1 VQEELQ
7 VASRTADEY
16 RDQCKSLN
24 ERVESLTCESD
35 RLSKEIKRLEA
46 NTEMKSNDYLKL
58 EVSQMS
64 RWFRQNVNV
73 NVLFQA
79 ELREMSQTADEYRHK
94 CEISSGENEA
104 LGSQVELLSNEIKRL
119 EANSDMKNVECQKL
133 KVNIRFV
140 SISLA

>member
-1 VQEELQ
+1 

-24 ERVESLTCESD
+24 ERVEGLTCESD

-64 RWFRQNVNV
+64 LVVPAERKRQ
-73 NVLFQA
+73 
-79 ELREMSQTADEYRHK
+79 S
-94 CEISSGENEA
+94 
-104 LGSQVELLSNEIKRL
+104 
-119 EANSDMKNVECQKL
+119 
-133 KVNIRFV
+133 FV
-140 SISLA
+140 SG